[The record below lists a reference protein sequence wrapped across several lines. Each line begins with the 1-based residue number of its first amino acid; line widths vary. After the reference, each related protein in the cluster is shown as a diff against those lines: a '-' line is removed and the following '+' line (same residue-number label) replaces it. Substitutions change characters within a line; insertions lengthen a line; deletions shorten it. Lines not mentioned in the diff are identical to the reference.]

1 MKPSDLR
8 FDFLFDVF
16 RKNTIMEIPFELAM
30 RRMMIEI
37 CIAGGSVAQTLAHAT
52 HLVIVS
58 SAQIDVDFDILMN
71 R

>member
-1 MKPSDLR
+1 
-8 FDFLFDVF
+8 
-16 RKNTIMEIPFELAM
+16 MEIPFELAM